1 MLKNQVKVTQD
12 ALDKQRSEMQS
23 SRKKQVE
30 WENELNARI
39 KKYREERKY
48 WENKVKTFQNQL
60 NDAKTVN
67 KLTRKELDEARDR

>member
-1 MLKNQVKVTQD
+1 
-12 ALDKQRSEMQS
+12 MQS

-39 KKYREERKY
+39 KKYREERKD